1 MPLDKDQY
9 NIRRTYLAG
18 RAILAE
24 PQTQRNEIGNVIGE
38 TYNELGTLAYNIGT
52 LTQTDRI
59 WLGDA
64 VTRVSK
70 KIEVPY
76 NPLIKERT
84 KTINILIDNEAYNI
98 AQIDINMG
106 RNMFLYLEKV
116 TKKGSV
122 HNA

>member
-9 NIRRTYLAG
+9 NVRRTYLSG
-18 RAILAE
+18 NAILAE
-24 PQTQRNEIGNVIGE
+24 PQTKRNEIGNVIGE

-76 NPLIKERT
+76 NPLIKQRT
-84 KTINILIDNEAYNI
+84 KTINILIDGQAYNI